1 MVHLTK
7 AQKLE
12 IERQM
17 RYVDF
22 VTRQGFSLNPG
33 RDDVLAV
40 FDATMILLNIDY
52 TQDRLHAML
61 TDVEDNSSQAL
72 FVRRYYN
79 LLSTLLADDVDT
91 TIDESRVLELSQQL
105 FGESAGT
112 TSASVR
118 RSSTVSSLRRGAV
131 VSRESYA
138 ASREMSELMEWLLVS
153 SGGVSFSLINIA
165 VFLYRFVHTSTLSR
179 GREEVAHL
187 LMLLLL
193 RRLGY
198 HWVRAC
204 APALLMVED
213 RVSYRRALLSDND
226 AQQGLTSWVLYFVA
240 VVYESAKRFSS
251 RHAPVLPAQSASHKS
266 VLNSRQRAILD
277 YIADN
282 QPVGLAAIVQF
293 LHKESINTIKKD
305 LIHLREMGY
314 ILPDGVLKGTVYYKI

>member
-1 MVHLTK
+1 ML
-7 AQKLE
+7 
-12 IERQM
+12 
-17 RYVDF
+17 
-22 VTRQGFSLNPG
+22 
-33 RDDVLAV
+33 
-40 FDATMILLNIDY
+40 LLNVDY
-52 TQDRLHAML
+52 TQAQLHAML
-61 TDVEDNSSQAL
+61 NNVEDDSSKAI
-72 FVRRYYN
+72 FVRCYYE

-105 FGESAGT
+105 FGESAGA
-112 TSASVR
+112 TSGPVL
-118 RSSTVSSLRRGAV
+118 RSSTMSLLRRIAV

-138 ASREMSELMEWLLVS
+138 ASRELSELMEWLLVS
-153 SGGVSFSLINIA
+153 SSGVSFSLTHIA

-179 GREEVAHL
+179 GREEVAQL

-193 RRLGY
+193 RRSGY

-204 APALLMVED
+204 APAMLMVED
-213 RVSYRRALLSDND
+213 RVAYRRALLSDTD
-226 AQQGLTSWVLYFVA
+226 AQQGLTAWVLYFVGVA
-240 VVYESAKRFSS
+240 YESAKRFSAK
-251 RHAPVLPAQSASHKS
+251 HAPVLPAQSASHKS

-305 LIHLREMGY
+305 LIYLREMGY